1 MSCVAIFKRQGNNMK
16 KAIKYIAVIF
26 GVILLDQITKSM
38 LLIAITGGL
47 PLLGNAWSVVPY
59 PYLMGHIAN
68 WFNVVFTWNPGTS
81 FSLLRSVG
89 NAAPW
94 IISIITGL
102 IIVVILRY
110 LFKRASKYEML
121 PLALIAGGALG
132 NLIDRIRFGA
142 VIDFIDWH
150 IGGLHWPAF
159 NIADACIVI
168 GVGLYILNWLI
179 ARHNCLKKCKGE
191 E

>member
-1 MSCVAIFKRQGNNMK
+1 MK

-26 GVILLDQITKSM
+26 GVILLDQITKSI

-47 PLLGNAWSVVPY
+47 PLFENAWLVVPY
-59 PYLMGHIAN
+59 PYLMGRIAN

-81 FSLLRSVG
+81 FSLLRNVG

-132 NLIDRIRFGA
+132 NLIDRVRFGA

-179 ARHNCLKKCKGE
+179 VRHNCLKKCKGE
-191 E
+191 D

>member
-1 MSCVAIFKRQGNNMK
+1 MK

-47 PLLGNAWSVVPY
+47 PLFGNAWSVVPY
-59 PYLMGHIAN
+59 PYLMGRIAN
-68 WFNVVFTWNPGTS
+68 WFNIVFTWNPGTS
-81 FSLLRSVG
+81 FSLLRNVG

-102 IIVVILRY
+102 IIFAILRY

-179 ARHNCLKKCKGE
+179 VRHNCLKKCKGE
-191 E
+191 D